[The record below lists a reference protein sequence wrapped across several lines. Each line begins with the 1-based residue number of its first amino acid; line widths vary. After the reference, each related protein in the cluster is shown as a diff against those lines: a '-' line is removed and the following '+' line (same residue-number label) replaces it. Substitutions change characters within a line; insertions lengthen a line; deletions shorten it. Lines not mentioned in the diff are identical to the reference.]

1 MKITDYEKVS
11 NLATNNIFIIDGDN
25 GTKTIMASDLAKA
38 LVDLLSSKD
47 FISGVNLSEL
57 DQINSLSSSDKILVG
72 TSAGNKAIGAN
83 DSLFA
88 FLDAFI
94 PVEQRRVTF
103 RGKNLG
109 SVLTAEQKSNI
120 QNGTFKGF
128 FLGDYWVIG
137 GRNWRIVDF
146 NYWYNCG
153 DIAFTNNHLVVMP
166 DTALYTAQMNA
177 ENVTTG
183 GYVGSEMYTTNL
195 EEAKTIVSSAFG
207 SAVLTHREYLTNA
220 VTNGYPSAGAWFDSN
235 VELPNEIMIY
245 GSLVYTP
252 AGDGSVVVNRHTIS
266 KTQLALFS
274 VVPKFAN
281 IKTSYWLRDVVSAA
295 YFARVANDGRA
306 AYAGT
311 PNSLGVR
318 PVFPIG

>member
-1 MKITDYEKVS
+1 MKISEYPQIRKLDKT
-11 NLATNNIFIIDGDN
+11 NIFLIDGPN
-25 GTKTIMASDLAKA
+25 GTKIINGDDFPFAVMNLTAPEMHRTI
-38 LVDLLSSKD
+38 
-47 FISGVNLSEL
+47 
-57 DQINSLSSSDKILVG
+57 
-72 TSAGNKAIGAN
+72 
-83 DSLFA
+83 
-88 FLDAFI
+88 
-94 PVEQRRVTF
+94 F

-109 SVLTAEQKSNI
+109 TSLTTEQKAHI
-120 QNGTFKGF
+120 QDGSFEDLW
-128 FLGDYWVIG
+128 LGDYWVING
-137 GRNWRIVDF
+137 ITWRIVDF

-153 DIAFTNNHLVVMP
+153 DTAFTNNHLVVMP
-166 DTALYTAQMNA
+166 DTTLYTAQMNA

-252 AGDGSVVVNRHTIS
+252 AGDGSVVINRYTIS

-281 IKTSYWLRDVVSAA
+281 IRTFYWLRDVVSAA
-295 YFARVANDGRA
+295 FFALVTDRGLTDSTDAS
-306 AYAGT
+306 
-311 PNSLGVR
+311 NSLGVR
-318 PVFPIG
+318 PAFPIG